1 MEKCP
6 HCFQPI
12 KMTKLV
18 RGILLDRAY
27 SVADI
32 KARVRAK
39 TKATDKQ
46 IYNALGYLTRHKM
59 IERLGYGQYEG

>member
-1 MEKCP
+1 MDKCP
-6 HCFQPI
+6 YCFQPI

-18 RGILLDRAY
+18 RGILQGRAC
-27 SVADI
+27 SVAAI
-32 KARVRAK
+32 KAAVREK

-46 IYNALGYLTRHKM
+46 VYNALGYLTRHRM